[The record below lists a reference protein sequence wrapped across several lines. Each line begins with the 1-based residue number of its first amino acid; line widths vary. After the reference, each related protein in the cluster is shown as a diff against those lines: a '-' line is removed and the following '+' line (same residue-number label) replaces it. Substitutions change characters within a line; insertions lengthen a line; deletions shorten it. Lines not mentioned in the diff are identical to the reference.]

1 MHHFLPI
8 CPGDFPVFSISSNAA
23 KIFLKK
29 VLTTVL
35 FYVIIYIETEV
46 IAMKKLFGF
55 IAIILLIWFIVSL
68 IDVDIHNMST
78 QSYWKYNMFNLFME
92 VTDK

>member
-1 MHHFLPI
+1 
-8 CPGDFPVFSISSNAA
+8 
-23 KIFLKK
+23 
-29 VLTTVL
+29 
-35 FYVIIYIETEV
+35 
-46 IAMKKLFGF
+46 MKKLFSF
-55 IAIILLIWFIVSL
+55 IAIVLLIWFIVSL

>member
-1 MHHFLPI
+1 
-8 CPGDFPVFSISSNAA
+8 
-23 KIFLKK
+23 
-29 VLTTVL
+29 
-35 FYVIIYIETEV
+35 
-46 IAMKKLFGF
+46 MKKLFGF